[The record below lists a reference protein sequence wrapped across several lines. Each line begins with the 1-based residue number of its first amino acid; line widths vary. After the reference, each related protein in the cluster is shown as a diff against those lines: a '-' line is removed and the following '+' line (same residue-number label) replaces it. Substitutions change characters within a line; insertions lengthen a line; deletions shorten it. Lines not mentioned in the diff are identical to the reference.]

1 MAILI
6 LVLSMTACKDSGF
19 PVTVGGAEIT
29 EPPQTVAVISE
40 QAASAICALG
50 YKDYLVAAPSEFL
63 TTKMEV
69 ISIIVYIVFLLW
81 IMDATKEF
89 HLMGIYSVNEP

>member
-1 MAILI
+1 M
-6 LVLSMTACKDSGF
+6 LVFMSTKDDNFAKYHQYNGDEMTSIFD
-19 PVTVGGAEIT
+19 V
-29 EPPQTVAVISE
+29 
-40 QAASAICALG
+40 
-50 YKDYLVAAPSEFL
+50 L

>member
-1 MAILI
+1 MRTKEENFAKYHQYNGGE
-6 LVLSMTACKDSGF
+6 MTSIFD
-19 PVTVGGAEIT
+19 V
-29 EPPQTVAVISE
+29 
-40 QAASAICALG
+40 
-50 YKDYLVAAPSEFL
+50 L

-89 HLMGIYSVNEP
+89 HLMGVYSVNEQ

>member
-1 MAILI
+1 MRTKEEKFAKYHQYNGDE
-6 LVLSMTACKDSGF
+6 MTSIFD
-19 PVTVGGAEIT
+19 V
-29 EPPQTVAVISE
+29 
-40 QAASAICALG
+40 
-50 YKDYLVAAPSEFL
+50 L

>member
-1 MAILI
+1 MRTKEENF
-6 LVLSMTACKDSGF
+6 VKYHQYNGDEMTSIFD
-19 PVTVGGAEIT
+19 V
-29 EPPQTVAVISE
+29 
-40 QAASAICALG
+40 
-50 YKDYLVAAPSEFL
+50 L

>member
-1 MAILI
+1 M
-6 LVLSMTACKDSGF
+6 LVFMRTKEENFAKYHQYNGDEMTSIFD
-19 PVTVGGAEIT
+19 V
-29 EPPQTVAVISE
+29 
-40 QAASAICALG
+40 
-50 YKDYLVAAPSEFL
+50 L

-89 HLMGIYSVNEP
+89 GRVKNFSHFSLQTLL

>member
-1 MAILI
+1 M
-6 LVLSMTACKDSGF
+6 LVFMRTKEENFVKYHQYNGDEMTSIFD
-19 PVTVGGAEIT
+19 V
-29 EPPQTVAVISE
+29 
-40 QAASAICALG
+40 
-50 YKDYLVAAPSEFL
+50 L

>member
-1 MAILI
+1 MRTKEENFA
-6 LVLSMTACKDSGF
+6 KYHQYNDD
-19 PVTVGGAEIT
+19 EIT
-29 EPPQTVAVISE
+29 SIFDV
-40 QAASAICALG
+40 
-50 YKDYLVAAPSEFL
+50 L

>member
-1 MAILI
+1 MARM
-6 LVLSMTACKDSGF
+6 LVFMRTKEENFAKYHQYNGDEMTSIFD
-19 PVTVGGAEIT
+19 V
-29 EPPQTVAVISE
+29 
-40 QAASAICALG
+40 
-50 YKDYLVAAPSEFL
+50 L
-63 TTKMEV
+63 TTNMEV

>member
-1 MAILI
+1 MARM
-6 LVLSMTACKDSGF
+6 LVFMRTKEEKFAKYHQYNGDEMTSIFD
-19 PVTVGGAEIT
+19 V
-29 EPPQTVAVISE
+29 
-40 QAASAICALG
+40 
-50 YKDYLVAAPSEFL
+50 L

>member
-1 MAILI
+1 M
-6 LVLSMTACKDSGF
+6 LVFMRTKEENFAKYHQYNGDEMTSIFD
-19 PVTVGGAEIT
+19 V
-29 EPPQTVAVISE
+29 
-40 QAASAICALG
+40 
-50 YKDYLVAAPSEFL
+50 L

-89 HLMGIYSVNEP
+89 HLMGIYSVNERKR

>member
-1 MAILI
+1 MRTKEENFAKYHQYNGDE
-6 LVLSMTACKDSGF
+6 MTSIF
-19 PVTVGGAEIT
+19 YV
-29 EPPQTVAVISE
+29 
-40 QAASAICALG
+40 
-50 YKDYLVAAPSEFL
+50 L

-89 HLMGIYSVNEP
+89 HLMGIYSVNECKR

>member
-1 MAILI
+1 MARM
-6 LVLSMTACKDSGF
+6 LVFMRTKEENFAKYHQYNGD
-19 PVTVGGAEIT
+19 EIT
-29 EPPQTVAVISE
+29 SIFDV
-40 QAASAICALG
+40 
-50 YKDYLVAAPSEFL
+50 L

>member
-1 MAILI
+1 MRTKEENFAKYHQYNGDE
-6 LVLSMTACKDSGF
+6 MTSIFD
-19 PVTVGGAEIT
+19 V
-29 EPPQTVAVISE
+29 
-40 QAASAICALG
+40 
-50 YKDYLVAAPSEFL
+50 L

-81 IMDATKEF
+81 IMDAAKEF

>member
-1 MAILI
+1 M
-6 LVLSMTACKDSGF
+6 LVFMRTKEENFAKYHQYNDD
-19 PVTVGGAEIT
+19 EIT
-29 EPPQTVAVISE
+29 SIFDV
-40 QAASAICALG
+40 
-50 YKDYLVAAPSEFL
+50 L

>member
-1 MAILI
+1 MRTKEENFA
-6 LVLSMTACKDSGF
+6 KYHQYNGD
-19 PVTVGGAEIT
+19 EIT
-29 EPPQTVAVISE
+29 SIFDV
-40 QAASAICALG
+40 
-50 YKDYLVAAPSEFL
+50 L

-89 HLMGIYSVNEP
+89 HLMGIYSVNERTR

>member
-1 MAILI
+1 MRTKEENFAKYHQYHGDERTSIFD
-6 LVLSMTACKDSGF
+6 V
-19 PVTVGGAEIT
+19 
-29 EPPQTVAVISE
+29 
-40 QAASAICALG
+40 
-50 YKDYLVAAPSEFL
+50 L